1 MPGRAVFVILLIAL
15 PAAVN
20 TVAGQQNHEAASQ
33 VNDEARFE
41 DLVAGLSKLGLR
53 ITADQQKIEEAT
65 SEAAYFMFA
74 GRKEHAPKCDSFN
87 LSGEGKW
94 LDGKPVFAA
103 KFDRE
108 KIYPL
113 FNRLVKMMG
122 YNEVR
127 TYAADVHY
135 GVSSYARF
143 KLYRLGYAENDKRRG
158 KKPEVLLGDAD
169 YVLKLP

>member
-1 MPGRAVFVILLIAL
+1 MAARTVFVKLPIALFVAVFSA
-15 PAAVN
+15 
-20 TVAGQQNHEAASQ
+20 AGQQNDNVAFQ
-33 VNDEARFE
+33 VDDEARLE
-41 DLVAGLSKLGLR
+41 DLVAELSQLGLH
-53 ITADQQKIEEAT
+53 ITADPQKIEAAT

-74 GRKEHAPKCDSFN
+74 GRKQHMPKCESFN
-87 LSGEGKW
+87 LPSEEEW

-103 KFDRE
+103 KSNKK

-113 FNRLVKMMG
+113 FNRLVKTMG

-127 TYAADVHY
+127 IYAADAYY
-135 GVSSYARF
+135 GVGSYARF
-143 KLYRLGYAENDKRRG
+143 KLYRLGYAENDERRG

>member
-1 MPGRAVFVILLIAL
+1 MPARAVFVMLLIAL
-15 PAAVN
+15 SAAVN
-20 TVAGQQNHEAASQ
+20 TATGQQDREAASQ
-33 VNDEARFE
+33 VENEARFE
-41 DLVAGLSKLGLR
+41 DLVAGLSKLGLH
-53 ITADQQKIEEAT
+53 ITADQQKIEAAT

-74 GRKEHAPKCDSFN
+74 GRKEHLPKCDSFN
-87 LSGEGKW
+87 LSRGEKW

-113 FNRLVKMMG
+113 FNRLVKTMG
-122 YNEVR
+122 YNKVQI
-127 TYAADVHY
+127 YAADVHY

-143 KLYRLGYAENDKRRG
+143 ELYRLGYAENDERWG

>member
-1 MPGRAVFVILLIAL
+1 MPARTVFVTLLIAL
-15 PAAVN
+15 LPAAFRA
-20 TVAGQQNHEAASQ
+20 AGQQGHEVAPQ
-33 VNDEARFE
+33 VDDEARFE
-41 DLVAGLSKLGLR
+41 DLVAGLSKLGLH
-53 ITADQQKIEEAT
+53 ITADQQKIEAAT
-65 SEAAYFMFA
+65 GEAAYFMYA
-74 GRKEHAPKCDSFN
+74 GRKEHMPKCDSFA
-87 LSGEGKW
+87 LLREGNW
-94 LDGKPVFAA
+94 LDGKPIFAA
-103 KFDRE
+103 KSDKE

-113 FNRLVKMMG
+113 FNRLVKTMD

-143 KLYRLGYAENDKRRG
+143 RLYRLGYAENDERHG